1 MVTVSPGKLVSEIT
15 AVLVGTLDASEA
27 MAMLVV
33 KTKLITRARKTAT
46 LVAVLFMDILLKT
59 PCFDIPI

>member
-1 MVTVSPGKLVSEIT
+1 VSEIT

-27 MAMLVV
+27 TAMLVV
-33 KTKLITRARKTAT
+33 KTKLITRVKKTAT
-46 LVAVLFMDILLKT
+46 LVAGLFMDILLKT